1 MAAVGGEAAAMVEEE
16 EEEGRVGRRFLCESS
31 QIWPFCPMRLKY
43 VGIV

>member
-31 QIWPFCPMRLKY
+31 QICLLDTSPIRRNSIK
-43 VGIV
+43 